1 MNIAAYKQCRY
12 NDQTAT
18 HVMTFL
24 QYNQDDIVLV
34 LEEKKT
40 LIEYSFFITVHII
53 HYLLYLSGII
63 VVV

>member
-1 MNIAAYKQCRY
+1 
-12 NDQTAT
+12 
-18 HVMTFL
+18 MTFL